1 MEIEDVVPGAIY
13 IENYYYVNSK
23 KTSSDDKLF
32 LVLSLKLSSQTVFV
46 LCLNDYKIYN
56 KLLRPW
62 SSQCDKLLTSRDK

>member
-13 IENYYYVNSK
+13 IENYYYVNNK

-56 KLLRPW
+56 KLLRRY